1 MAFKWETTDEHETMA
16 IAEKLGQIVEPK
28 DIILLEWDLGAGKTT
43 FTKGLALGMGITQIV
58 KSPTYTLIREYT
70 KGRLPLYHLDV
81 YRLEESG
88 GSELGL
94 EEYFYGDGVSVI
106 EWSTFIEDELPEDYL
121 KVEISR
127 TGEYLQ
133 NRFFQ
138 VEAVGLRYEKRL
150 AAWEDLV
157 NEIRKD

>member
-28 DIILLEWDLGAGKTT
+28 DIILLEGDLGAGKTT

-138 VEAVGLRYEKRL
+138 VEAVGARYEKRL